1 MDEVKTIRNGEQ
13 LNILLA
19 GHIDSNNAAQ
29 TEAEILP
36 MLSDPEIRE
45 VTVDGAKL
53 DYISSAGLRVLLKM
67 RKANNKMSFINA
79 SSEIYEILE
88 MTGFTEM
95 INVEKAYR
103 EVSVDGCEVIGHGAN
118 GTLYRIDQ
126 DNVVKVYKN
135 ADALEDIKNE
145 REMAKTALVLGI
157 PTAIPYDVVK
167 VNNTFGSVFEL
178 LNASS
183 FAEILKNKPE
193 KTDWCVREFTNML
206 NRIHGTLVPKGKLSD
221 IRVTALGWAE
231 FMQEYLPQELYE
243 KLLRLVQDI
252 PHDDHMIHGDYH
264 IKNLELQNDEILLI
278 DMDTLA
284 VGNPI
289 FELASM
295 YNAFIGYG
303 ECDSSRVSDFLGISY
318 EESKD
323 FFYKVLASYLATDD
337 EEEISGVLDKARI
350 IGYTRMIRREVRR
363 GGMKEEER
371 KRSID
376 LWTQELTELLRRV
389 DSLQFIRNVITVDAK
404 KENLDDIMKFVDKH
418 LEMLG
423 CDPVNQIRIETAVEE
438 IYVNIA
444 SYAYPHAIGQ
454 AAIYAKALKDPRG
467 IEVCFRDQGVPFDP
481 LAREDPDVTLKA
493 EDRKI
498 GGLGIYMVKNS
509 MDQVSYEYSDGMNV
523 LRFRKFF

>member
-1 MDEVKTIRNGEQ
+1 MDEVKSIRNGE
-13 LNILLA
+13 LLTIEMK
-19 GHIDSNNAAQ
+19 GHVDSNNAAQ
-29 TEAEILP
+29 TEAAILP
-36 MLSDPEIRE
+36 LLSDPEIRE
-45 VTVDGAKL
+45 VTIDGAKL

-67 RKANNKMSFINA
+67 RKANNKISFINV
-79 SSEIYEILE
+79 SSEIFEILE

-95 INVEKAYR
+95 IHVEKAYR

-167 VNNTFGSVFEL
+167 VNDSFGSVFEL

-183 FAEILKNKPE
+183 FAEILRNKPE
-193 KTDWCVREFTNML
+193 KTDWCVREFTDML
-206 NRIHGTLVPKGKLSD
+206 NRIHGTLVPHGKLSD

-231 FMQEYLPQELYE
+231 FMKDHLPREAYE
-243 KLLRLVQDI
+243 KLLRLVGEI
-252 PHDDHMIHGDYH
+252 PQDDHMIHGDYH

-289 FELASM
+289 FEIASM
-295 YNAFIGYG
+295 YNAFVGYG
-303 ECDSSRVSDFLGISY
+303 EYDNERISEFLGISY
-318 EESKD
+318 EASKD
-323 FFYKVLASYLATDD
+323 FLHKVLVCYLATDD
-337 EEEISGVLDKARI
+337 EEEISEVLDKARI
-350 IGYTRMIRREVRR
+350 IGYTRMIRREIRR
-363 GGMKEEER
+363 GGLEDEER
-371 KRSID
+371 KKSID
-376 LWTQELTELLRRV
+376 LWEQELLELLGRV
-389 DSLQFIRNVITVDAK
+389 DSLQFIRNVLTVDAK

-444 SYAYPHAIGQ
+444 SYAYPNAVGQ

-467 IEVCFRDQGVPFDP
+467 IEICFRDQGVPFDP

-493 EDRKI
+493 EDRNI

-509 MDQVSYEYSDGMNV
+509 MDQVSYEYCDGKNV
-523 LRFRKFF
+523 LKFRKFF

>member
-1 MDEVKTIRNGEQ
+1 MDEVKAIRNGEQ
-13 LNILLA
+13 LTIELN
-19 GHIDSNNAAQ
+19 GHVDSNNAAEVE
-29 TEAEILP
+29 TELLP
-36 MLSDPEIRE
+36 QLSDPEIRE
-45 VTVDGAKL
+45 VTIDGAKL

-67 RKANNKMSFINA
+67 RKANNRMSFINV
-79 SSEIYEILE
+79 SSEIFEILE

-95 INVEKAYR
+95 IHVEKAYR

-145 REMAKTALVLGI
+145 REMAKIALVLGI

-167 VNNTFGSVFEL
+167 VNDHFGSVFEL

-183 FAEILKNKPE
+183 FAEILKNHPE

-206 NRIHGTLVPKGKLSD
+206 NRIHGTLVPHGKLSD
-221 IRVTALGWAE
+221 IRVTALGWVE
-231 FMQEYLPQELYE
+231 FMKEYLPQEAFE
-243 KLLRLVQDI
+243 KLLRLVREI
-252 PHDDHMIHGDYH
+252 PQDDHMIHGDYH

-295 YNAFIGYG
+295 YNAFVGYG
-303 ECDSSRVSDFLGISY
+303 EYDNRRISEFLGIPY
-318 EESKD
+318 EVSKD
-323 FFYKVLASYLATDD
+323 FFHKVLVRYLATDD
-337 EEEISGVLDKARI
+337 EEEIGRVLDKART
-350 IGYTRMIRREVRR
+350 IGYLRMIRREVRR
-363 GGMKEEER
+363 GGLEDEER
-371 KRSID
+371 KKSID
-376 LWTQELTELLRRV
+376 LWKQELLELLERM
-389 DSLQFIRNVITVDAK
+389 DSLQFIRNVLTVDAK

-418 LEMLG
+418 LEMAG

-444 SYAYPHAIGQ
+444 SYAYPNTLGQ
-454 AAIYAKALKDPRG
+454 AAIYAKALKNPRG
-467 IEVCFRDQGVPFDP
+467 IEICFRDQGVPFDP
-481 LAREDPDVTLKA
+481 LAREDPDITLKA
-493 EDRKI
+493 EDRNI

-509 MDQVSYEYSDGMNV
+509 MDQVSYEYSDGKNV
-523 LRFRKFF
+523 LKFRKFF